1 MGVQSRSMLRALLI
15 VCTVILTACGGS
27 NPGPTEPGAGGGNFI
42 TSGDVRLAY
51 SLDLPQGAGPFPA
64 VVAGHGSG
72 RVTRQQ
78 LEGFAARW
86 TAMGFAVL
94 RFDKRGVGESTG
106 VYSEVGALASPTM
119 IPLLASD
126 IAAAARFLR
135 GRPEIDS
142 RRVGL
147 AGASQAGWILPHAAR
162 DLGGVPFM
170 VLLSGP
176 VCTVGLE
183 NFYSTLADGTSRPL
197 DEVYALLPNY
207 SGPAGYDPLPALQ
220 AIETPTLWLLGEE
233 DRSIPVRTTVA
244 NLTALSTS
252 GKPFEWRT
260 YPGLGHGLSSAVWS
274 DIDTWVRRFR
284 Q

>member
-1 MGVQSRSMLRALLI
+1 MFRATLLLG
-15 VCTVILTACGGS
+15 TVILTACGGS
-27 NPGPTEPGAGGGNFI
+27 NPGPMEPGPGGGGNFI

-51 SLDLPQGAGPFPA
+51 SLDLPPGAGPFPA

-78 LEGFAARW
+78 MEGFAARW

-183 NFYSTLADGTSRPL
+183 NFYSTLADGTTRPL

-220 AIETPTLWLLGEE
+220 AIETPTLWLLGDE

-244 NLTALSTS
+244 NLTTLSAG
-252 GKPFEWRT
+252 GKPFEWKT
-260 YPGLGHGLSSAVWS
+260 YPGLGHGLSSAVWA
-274 DIDTWVRRFR
+274 DIDAWVRRFR